1 VIAAAVGHV
10 DDMVYVFALV
20 GTSVLVLAE
29 SASSG
34 DDVGPGGLPAWRV
47 GASLATV
54 PVVGARWGA
63 HCVMT
68 ISLLHCDITIVCAG
82 LLSF

>member
-1 VIAAAVGHV
+1 MISATLRDVNYMVDVCAVV
-10 DDMVYVFALV
+10 VASVF
-20 GTSVLVLAE
+20 VLANT
-29 SASSG
+29 AGPG
-34 DDVGPGGLPAWRV
+34 DDVGPGGFPAWRV

-54 PVVGARWGA
+54 PVVA